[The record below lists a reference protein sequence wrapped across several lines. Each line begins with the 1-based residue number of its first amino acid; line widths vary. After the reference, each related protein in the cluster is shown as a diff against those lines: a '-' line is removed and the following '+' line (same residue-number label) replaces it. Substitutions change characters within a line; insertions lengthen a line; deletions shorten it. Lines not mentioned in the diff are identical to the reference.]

1 MAGIL
6 PHDPLGELLEK
17 TAVLDADGIHLA
29 VLPAAE
35 EEVILRHF
43 PAGDVLGNDGITGAV
58 LDGKG
63 GGFFFQPGNAEC
75 CTRGFLFVGDQ
86 RAGLEPCPQGGNGGL
101 YGLAHK
107 CPIPPQFVVTAFA
120 AKTARYSP

>member
-1 MAGIL
+1 MPGVL

-17 TAVLDADGIHLA
+17 AAVLDVNGIHLA

-35 EEVILRHF
+35 EEVILRHV
-43 PAGDVLGNDGITGAV
+43 PAGDVLGDDGVTGAV

-63 GGFFFQPGNAEC
+63 GGFFFQSGNAES
-75 CTRGFLFVGDQ
+75 RAGGFLLVGDQ

-101 YGLAHK
+101 YGFAHK
-107 CPIPPQFVVTAFA
+107 
-120 AKTARYSP
+120 